1 MEMGG
6 YGQKAAK
13 AKGQI
18 PHSTVADAE
27 RASMKSGL
35 RNDITGS

>member
-1 MEMGG
+1 MD
-6 YGQKAAK
+6 KVAK
-13 AKGQI
+13 AKGQVL
-18 PHSTVADAE
+18 HSTVSDAE